1 MPYYVFAIRPFAQ
14 LEKLGEHA
22 AFKDASA
29 QAKALRAAQ
38 ATHAG
43 ADAGTDSGHAPAPR
57 IKVMFA
63 EHQLAAEDQLLQLR
77 DPAAQP
83 DDD

>member
-38 ATHAG
+38 ARHAG
-43 ADAGTDSGHAPAPR
+43 AAAGSASGAAPATR

-63 EHQLAAEDQLLQLR
+63 DNQLSAEDQLLQGR
-77 DPAAQP
+77 DPAPQP
-83 DDD
+83 EDE